1 MRNQDILNQIK
12 ASAEEIEIPES
23 LMPDNVEKMLKEM
36 AEQQAQ
42 GSSEENAV
50 KEDITKE
57 KAEKRVLFRFQ
68 PMHLVAASVALVFMI
83 GLIPLGINMGVGNDS
98 AYTEGMDSNQNNS
111 ATAIAG
117 ENQVESAEEL
127 TQEMIQE
134 KVTVVKKEDAGELY
148 QVATSYEEIYDFI
161 QMEAEEYY
169 YCYYDVVDGVV
180 FDDEVKEE
188 AIAES
193 TTGFAPMEKNQ
204 ISNSTDAPLDNV
216 NGGLS
221 QGAAVE
227 DLSYSKTNVQV
238 EGVDESDIVKTN
250 GTHIFSVKDHI
261 VTITKVKDGQME
273 KVGTI
278 VPKLASFTD
287 QVLEMYVDDD
297 RLVLIVQQA
306 KEQLESEPAAWGE
319 EPVEDN
325 MMVDTTS
332 QSAKLA
338 IDVAYNFLTTY
349 NTVVY
354 TYDISDPSRPVQVG
368 QMEQDGNYYTSRKI
382 DDIIYLFTYD
392 GVVLDVK
399 KSEKGEAIAELLPK
413 VNGETF
419 AYDSIYL
426 PERGTQGLV
435 VSSVSLDNPD
445 TVVDKTLILNDY
457 VNIYVSTNG
466 LYLYRCNYESNMEVT
481 EIAKFSLDSG
491 RISAVAASSVQ
502 GRIEDTFAINEYK
515 GNLRVL
521 TSGFRINGVRNRTNQ
536 LYILDK
542 DLKPAGKIENIA
554 PDETIY
560 AARYFGDLA
569 YFITYRNTDPLF
581 AADLS
586 DIYNPKL
593 LGELEIT
600 GYSEY
605 LHMWGEDKLLG
616 IGYETDPKTG
626 RNKGLKLVMF
636 DISNPVELAII
647 DTVILK
653 DVDYSAA
660 LYHYKS
666 MLADKNAN
674 MIGFP
679 TTSYNDYGVGYQIYS
694 FENGELKEE
703 LFVDLGKTRN
713 DVDIRGLYIG
723 KYFYLVWDEGIE
735 SYLSTDAYKKVDE
748 LKF

>member
-1 MRNQDILNQIK
+1 MREQDILNQIK
-12 ASAEEIEIPES
+12 ASAEDVEIPES
-23 LMPDNVEKMLKEM
+23 LMPDNIEKMLKEL
-36 AEQQAQ
+36 AEQQAKS
-42 GSSEENAV
+42 GSEGNAV

-57 KAEKRVLFRFQ
+57 KAAKKVRFRFQ

-83 GLIPLGINMGVGNDS
+83 GLIPLGLGMGAGNDG
-98 AYTEGMDSNQNNS
+98 AATGQMDSNQNTS
-111 ATAIAG
+111 ASVIAG
-117 ENQVESAEEL
+117 DDKVESAEEVV
-127 TQEMIQE
+127 QETI
-134 KVTVVKKEDAGELY
+134 VVAKKQDAGELY
-148 QVATSYEEIYDFI
+148 QVAKSYEEIYDFI
-161 QMEAEEYY
+161 EMEAEEYY
-169 YCYYDVVDGVV
+169 YCYYDVPDWVFWEEVV
-180 FDDEVKEE
+180 EE
-188 AIAES
+188 AVPEALVG
-193 TTGFAPMEKNQ
+193 TAPTEKQ
-204 ISNSTDAPLDNV
+204 SSGATEAPTDNIRNEVVQD
-216 NGGLS
+216 
-221 QGAAVE
+221 AVE
-227 DLSYSKTNVQV
+227 DLNYSKTNVQV

-250 GTHIFSVKDHI
+250 GTHIFSVKNHI
-261 VTITKVKDGQME
+261 VTITKVKDGQLE

-278 VPKLASFTD
+278 APKLASFTD

-306 KEQLESEPAAWGE
+306 KEMMTDEPAAWGE
-319 EPVEDN
+319 GPIDDEI
-325 MMVDTTS
+325 MVDTAS
-332 QSAKLA
+332 QSVKLA
-338 IDVAYNFLTTY
+338 VDVAYNFLTTY
-349 NTVVY
+349 NTVLY
-354 TYDISDPSRPVQVG
+354 TYDISDPSRPVQIG
-368 QMEQDGNYYTSRKI
+368 QMEQDGNYNTSRKI
-382 DDIIYLFTYD
+382 GDIIYLFTYD

-399 KSEKGEAIAELLPK
+399 KTEKGEAIADLLPK

-435 VSSVSLDNPD
+435 VSSVSLDNPN

-457 VNIYVSTNG
+457 VNIYVSTDG
-466 LYLYRCNYESNMEVT
+466 LYLYRCNYASNMEVT
-481 EIAKFSLDSG
+481 EIAKFSLDEG
-491 RISAVAASSVQ
+491 RILAVAASSVPGSIQ
-502 GRIEDTFAINEYK
+502 DTFAINEYE

-521 TSGFRINGVRNRTNQ
+521 TSGSRINGVRERTNQ
-536 LYILDK
+536 LYILDT

-586 DIYNPKL
+586 DINNPKI

-636 DISNPVELAII
+636 DISNPAELSIL
-647 DTVILK
+647 DTVVLK
-653 DVDYSAA
+653 DIDYSAA
-660 LYHYKS
+660 LYHYKCV
-666 MLADKNAN
+666 LADNTAN

-679 TTSYNDYGVGYQIYS
+679 VTEYGDYSYGSGYGVGYQMYS
-694 FENGELKEE
+694 FVDGQFKEE
-703 LFVDLGKTRN
+703 LYVDLGKTSN

-735 SYLSTDAYKKVDE
+735 SYLSTDSYKEVSE

>member
-1 MRNQDILNQIK
+1 MREQDILNQIK
-12 ASAEEIEIPES
+12 ASAEDVEIPES
-23 LMPDNVEKMLKEM
+23 LMPDNIEKMLKEL
-36 AEQQAQ
+36 AEQQAKS
-42 GSSEENAV
+42 GSEGNAV

-57 KAEKRVLFRFQ
+57 KAAKKVRFRFQ

-83 GLIPLGINMGVGNDS
+83 GLIPLGLGMGAGNDG
-98 AYTEGMDSNQNNS
+98 AATGQMDSNQNTS
-111 ATAIAG
+111 ASVIAG
-117 ENQVESAEEL
+117 DDKVESAEEVV
-127 TQEMIQE
+127 QETI
-134 KVTVVKKEDAGELY
+134 VVAKKQDAGELY
-148 QVATSYEEIYDFI
+148 QVAKSYEEIYDFI
-161 QMEAEEYY
+161 EMEAEEYY
-169 YCYYDVVDGVV
+169 YCYYDVPDGV
-180 FDDEVKEE
+180 FWEEVVEE
-188 AIAES
+188 AVPEALVG
-193 TTGFAPMEKNQ
+193 TAPTEKQ
-204 ISNSTDAPLDNV
+204 SSGATEAPTDNIRNEVVQD
-216 NGGLS
+216 
-221 QGAAVE
+221 AVE
-227 DLSYSKTNVQV
+227 DLNYSKTNVQV

-250 GTHIFSVKDHI
+250 GTHIFSVKNHI
-261 VTITKVKDGQME
+261 VTITKVKDGQLE

-278 VPKLASFTD
+278 APKLASFTD

-306 KEQLESEPAAWGE
+306 KEMMTDEPAAWGE
-319 EPVEDN
+319 GTIDDEI
-325 MMVDTTS
+325 MVDTAS
-332 QSAKLA
+332 QSVKLA
-338 IDVAYNFLTTY
+338 VDVAYNFLTTY
-349 NTVVY
+349 NTVLY
-354 TYDISDPSRPVQVG
+354 TYDISDPSRPVQIG
-368 QMEQDGNYYTSRKI
+368 QMEQDGNYNTSRKI
-382 DDIIYLFTYD
+382 GDIIYLFTYD

-399 KSEKGEAIAELLPK
+399 KTEKGEAIADLLPK

-435 VSSVSLDNPD
+435 VSSVSLDNPN

-457 VNIYVSTNG
+457 VNIYVSTDG
-466 LYLYRCNYESNMEVT
+466 LYLYRCNYDSNMEVT
-481 EIAKFSLDSG
+481 EIAKFSLDEG
-491 RISAVAASSVQ
+491 RILAVAASSVPGSIQ
-502 GRIEDTFAINEYK
+502 DTFAINEYE

-521 TSGFRINGVRNRTNQ
+521 TSGSRINGVRERTNQ
-536 LYILDK
+536 LYILDT

-586 DIYNPKL
+586 DINNPKI

-636 DISNPVELAII
+636 DISNPAELSIL
-647 DTVILK
+647 DTVVLK
-653 DVDYSAA
+653 DIDYSAA
-660 LYHYKS
+660 LYHYKCV
-666 MLADKNAN
+666 LADNTTN

-679 TTSYNDYGVGYQIYS
+679 VTEYGDYSYGSGYGVGYQMYS
-694 FENGELKEE
+694 FVDGQFKEE
-703 LFVDLGKTRN
+703 LYVDLGKTSN

-735 SYLSTDAYKKVDE
+735 SYLSTDSYKEVSE

>member
-1 MRNQDILNQIK
+1 MREQDILNQIK
-12 ASAEEIEIPES
+12 ASAEDIEIPES
-23 LMPDNVEKMLKEM
+23 LMPDNIEKMLQKK
-36 AEQQAQ
+36 
-42 GSSEENAV
+42 V
-50 KEDITKE
+50 TK
-57 KAEKRVLFRFQ
+57 KVRFRFQ
-68 PMHLVAASVALVFMI
+68 PMHLVAASVALVVMI
-83 GLIPLGINMGVGNDS
+83 GLIPLGLNMGGRNDG
-98 AYTEGMDSNQNNS
+98 AYTGQMDSNGSGQNTS
-111 ATAIAG
+111 ASVIDG
-117 ENQVESAEEL
+117 EDKPESVEEV
-127 TQEMIQE
+127 TQETAQE
-134 KVTVVKKEDAGELY
+134 IITVAKKEDAGELY
-148 QVATSYEEIYDFI
+148 QVAKSYQEVYDFI
-161 QMEAEEYY
+161 EMEAEEYY
-169 YCYYDVVDGVV
+169 YCYYDVPDGVIW
-180 FDDEVKEE
+180 ESETVKESVQ
-188 AIAES
+188 ES
-193 TTGFAPMEKNQ
+193 MTGSVPLEKNQ
-204 ISNSTDAPLDNV
+204 ISGSTDAPMDNV
-216 NGGLS
+216 NNGFV
-221 QGAAVE
+221 QDAAVE
-227 DLSYSKTNVQV
+227 DLNYSKTNVQV

-250 GTHIFSVKDHI
+250 GTHIFSVKDHV

-278 VPKLASFTD
+278 APKLTSFTD

-306 KEQLESEPAAWGE
+306 KETFENEPAAWGE
-319 EPVEDN
+319 GPIDDE
-325 MMVDTTS
+325 MMVDTAG
-332 QSAKLA
+332 QSVNLTV
-338 IDVAYNFLTTY
+338 DVAYNFLTTY
-349 NTVVY
+349 NTVLY
-354 TYDISDPSRPVQVG
+354 TYDISNPERPVQIG
-368 QMEQDGNYYTSRKI
+368 QMEQDGNYNTSRKI

-399 KSEKGEAIAELLPK
+399 ETDKGEGIAELLPK

-457 VNIYVSTNG
+457 VNIYVSSNG

-481 EIAKFSLDSG
+481 EIAKFSLDAG
-491 RISAVAASSVQ
+491 RISAVAASSVP

-586 DIYNPKL
+586 DMNNPKI

-605 LHMWGEDKLLG
+605 LHMWDEDKLLG

-636 DISNPVELAII
+636 DISNPAELSIL
-647 DTVILK
+647 DTVVLK

-660 LYHYKS
+660 LYHYKCV
-666 MLADKNAN
+666 LADKGAN

-679 TTSYNDYGVGYQIYS
+679 VTAYNDYSVGYQMYS
-694 FENGELKEE
+694 FEDGQFKEE

-723 KYFYLVWDEGIE
+723 KYFYLVWDKGID
-735 SYLSTDAYKKVDE
+735 SYLSTDSYKEISE
-748 LKF
+748 LRF

>member
-1 MRNQDILNQIK
+1 MREQDILNQIK
-12 ASAEEIEIPES
+12 TSAEEIEIPGS
-23 LMPDNVEKMLKEM
+23 LMPDSIEKMLKEM
-36 AEQQAQ
+36 AEQQNQ
-42 GSSEENAV
+42 SDSQRNAV
-50 KEDITKE
+50 KEEISKE
-57 KAEKRVLFRFQ
+57 KVAKKVRFRFQ

-83 GLIPLGINMGVGNDS
+83 GLIPLGLNMGAGNDG
-98 AYTEGMDSNQNNS
+98 AATGQMDSNGSGQNTS
-111 ATAIAG
+111 ASTIVG
-117 ENQVESAEEL
+117 EDHAESVEEL
-127 TQEMIQE
+127 VQEIVTAE
-134 KVTVVKKEDAGELY
+134 KRQDAGELY
-148 QVATSYEEIYDFI
+148 QVAKSYEEIYDFI
-161 QMEAEEYY
+161 EQEAEEYY
-169 YCYYDVVDGVV
+169 YCYYDVPDGVV
-180 FDDEVKEE
+180 LEGEIVKE

-193 TTGFAPMEKNQ
+193 ATGTAPMEKNQ
-204 ISNSTDAPLDNV
+204 ASGSTEAVMDAVRNEIAQDMTT
-216 NGGLS
+216 
-221 QGAAVE
+221 E
-227 DLSYSKTNVQV
+227 ELSYSKTNVQV

-261 VTITKVKDGQME
+261 VTITEVKGGQME

-278 VPKLASFTD
+278 APKLASFTD
-287 QVLEMYVDDD
+287 QVLEMYVDDN

-306 KEQLESEPAAWGE
+306 KEALEDEPAAWGE
-319 EPVEDN
+319 GPVTDSI
-325 MMVDTTS
+325 MVDTVAES
-332 QSAKLA
+332 EKLA
-338 IDVAYNFLTTY
+338 VDVAYNFLITY
-349 NTVVY
+349 NTVLY
-354 TYDISDPSRPVQVG
+354 TYDISNPERPVQIG
-368 QMEQDGNYYTSRKI
+368 QMEQDGNYNTSRKI
-382 DDIIYLFTYD
+382 GDIIYLFTYD

-399 KSEKGEAIAELLPK
+399 KEDKGEAITELLPK

-419 AYDSIYL
+419 SYDSIYL

-435 VSSVSLDNPD
+435 VSSVSIDNPD

-457 VNIYVSTNG
+457 VNIYVSNSS
-466 LYLYRCNYESNMEVT
+466 LYLYRCNYASNMEVT

-491 RISAVAASSVQ
+491 RISAVAASSVPGSIQ
-502 GRIEDTFAINEYK
+502 DTFAINEYK

-521 TSGFRINGVRNRTNQ
+521 TTGFRINGVRNRTNQ

-586 DIYNPKL
+586 DINHPKI

-626 RNKGLKLVMF
+626 RNKGIKLVMF
-636 DISNPVELAII
+636 DISNPTELAIL
-647 DTVILK
+647 DTVVLK
-653 DVDYSAA
+653 GVDYSAA
-660 LYHYKS
+660 LYHYKCV
-666 MLADKNAN
+666 LADKNAN

-679 TTSYNDYGVGYQIYS
+679 VTSYNDYGVGYQMYS
-694 FENGELKEE
+694 FADGEFKEE
-703 LFVDLGKTRN
+703 LYVDLGKTRN

-723 KYFYLVWDEGIE
+723 EYFYLVWDEGIDC
-735 SYLSTDAYKKVDE
+735 YLSTDSYKEAGE